1 VFVTRNGVFMEK
13 EFLSKGVSGSKVQH
27 EEIQET
33 SKNVL
38 APTDPIQEVRDVVP
52 LDIEAPAPRR
62 SIRACCATENFTLL
76 TMEQHD
82 ILLLDNDEPM
92 TYTEAMMGPDC
103 EKWLGDME
111 SKIESMHD
119 NKV

>member
-92 TYTEAMMGPDC
+92 TYMEAMMGPDC

-111 SKIESMHD
+111 SEIESMHD